1 MGLKKRFIRT
11 LLPCQSLTTY
21 ATMINVSKWQFNNLS
36 YLNPHQEIQ
45 RSWWEGWGEAAWTK
59 QNPTP
64 YPQVTSPQWPVF
76 SPTRPPHTHH
86 AHPSRSPTTLTRHA
100 HPPRSPVT
108 LTHHTHPSRSPLTHH
123 AHPSRSPTTLT
134 HHAHPTRSPI
144 SPPLTQEHNFFFC
157 DLLTCFYFTLYPHL
171 PRLSRGEPNRFTVAT
186 QFILTCGRSV
196 FSASEQTHCALVLC
210 DPEWIAHS
218 EHRFPAPSSTLCL
231 IWLRHW
237 RGTLYLR
244 ADVHRRGQRPK

>member
-1 MGLKKRFIRT
+1 MVGGVGGGSLNKTEPYSIPSSHLPAVACVFAHTPAPHPPRSPIT
-11 LLPCQSLTTY
+11 L
-21 ATMINVSKWQFNNLS
+21 
-36 YLNPHQEIQ
+36 
-45 RSWWEGWGEAAWTK
+45 
-59 QNPTP
+59 
-64 YPQVTSPQWPVF
+64 
-76 SPTRPPHTHH
+76 THH

-100 HPPRSPVT
+100 HRSPITLTRHALPPRSPIT
-108 LTHHTHPSRSPLTHH
+108 LI
-123 AHPSRSPTTLT
+123 

-210 DPEWIAHS
+210 DPE
-218 EHRFPAPSSTLCL
+218 
-231 IWLRHW
+231 
-237 RGTLYLR
+237 
-244 ADVHRRGQRPK
+244 